1 MYIKYISLTKNS
13 SNLNNKYIVKNQKK
27 NNNDNKKITFYNH
40 LYYNKSFLIKK
51 FKKTLVNFSSLKK
64 KKTKIFFLKKNLL
77 KIEKKYKYFNFFKK
91 IGKKKNQKRFK
102 TRSQLDIRMFLT
114 KNFNNKKK
122 QKQEFKLKIYK
133 KKKIHKKIF
142 CYVKFYNKYLSRFAF
157 MTKKKRRVQVWNFL
171 FFFKKRNKN
180 YINCIKFFNFR
191 AQNNFFNKLYSDKKT
206 FYKKKIIRFKT
217 LEETLNKFE
226 FLKLILVN
234 FCFKKDLKSLHLF
247 FLYRNFLSRAFK
259 NNKIKYKIYKYKLFS
274 LKKRASFYNAKGQ
287 IYKFL
292 KTKKTLIN
300 SKFKIP
306 KSNFLKKFKLLKK
319 KNLKINSKLGIN
331 KKKNIIK
338 KKFKKKNIKKKKNFK
353 KIHLLFWLFFKE
365 KKVTKYKLK
374 TFFKKYLIFFRFHKN
389 LVISKKKKKKKK
401 FVKVSLFK
409 NHFWFFESKLNI
421 FLVRIGFVKNLN
433 QSNFLIKKD
442 GISINNKLIND
453 FNKKILINDSI
464 QLAFYLFFYFKSF
477 IKEKNKLVFF
487 YILKNIKKNKS
498 PFYLEINEKIQTCF
512 LLYKPSPKKFS
523 LKKIQ
528 KFSFFFYKFLFL
540 FLKKKTF

>member
-1 MYIKYISLTKNS
+1 
-13 SNLNNKYIVKNQKK
+13 
-27 NNNDNKKITFYNH
+27 
-40 LYYNKSFLIKK
+40 
-51 FKKTLVNFSSLKK
+51 
-64 KKTKIFFLKKNLL
+64 
-77 KIEKKYKYFNFFKK
+77 
-91 IGKKKNQKRFK
+91 
-102 TRSQLDIRMFLT
+102 
-114 KNFNNKKK
+114 
-122 QKQEFKLKIYK
+122 
-133 KKKIHKKIF
+133 
-142 CYVKFYNKYLSRFAF
+142 

-338 KKFKKKNIKKKKNFK
+338 KIFKKKNIKKKKKFK
-353 KIHLLFWLFFKE
+353 KIHLFFWLFFKE
-365 KKVTKYKLK
+365 KKITKYKLK
-374 TFFKKYLIFFRFHKN
+374 SFFKKYLIFFRFHTN
-389 LVISKKKKKKKK
+389 LIISKKKKRKKSFNKI
-401 FVKVSLFK
+401 SLFK
-409 NHFWFFESKLNI
+409 KKIWFFESKLNI
-421 FLVRIGFVKNLN
+421 FLVRCGFIKNLN
-433 QSNFLIKKD
+433 QSNFLIKKN
-442 GISINNKLIND
+442 GVCLNNKIVININKKVFKND
-453 FNKKILINDSI
+453 FI
-464 QLAFYLFFYFKSF
+464 QLS
-477 IKEKNKLVFF
+477 FF
-487 YILKNIKKNKS
+487 YIFFLNLFIKK
-498 PFYLEINEKIQTCF
+498 
-512 LLYKPSPKKFS
+512 KKN
-523 LKKIQ
+523 
-528 KFSFFFYKFLFL
+528 
-540 FLKKKTF
+540 